1 MRHAIL
7 GAGGVGGMI
16 GACLA
21 RASETVTLVVREET
35 LHAHPP
41 TLQFESPFGNWTGEV
56 AWASTVPPTDIL
68 WLAMKATQ
76 LDQAL
81 RSIVEPSSFTAIV
94 PLLNGIDH
102 LQLLR
107 AKYGADR
114 VIPAT
119 IAGEVERVAVGHII
133 HRAPFERLNVSSR
146 GRKLLQTNLDQ
157 LQSIGFTCS
166 FVDDEITLMWSKLVF
181 LAPIALTTSAFDR
194 TIGEVIAD
202 PESRHQ
208 LEACTREACAAAE
221 AERAKVD
228 ADATIKMT
236 QNLPLAMKSSMQ
248 KDVEHGRP
256 PELDAIG
263 GAIVRT
269 AQRHSFE
276 TPVTESLMAQIER
289 RVEASKQAS

>member
-7 GAGGVGGMI
+7 GAGGVGGMV

-21 RASETVTLVVREET
+21 RAGESVTLVVRPET
-35 LHAHPP
+35 LDTHPP
-41 TLQFESPFGNWTGEV
+41 KLQLKSPFGDWSGEV
-56 AWASTVPPTDIL
+56 AWTSTVPPTDVL
-68 WLAMKATQ
+68 WLAVKATQ
-76 LDQAL
+76 LDAAL
-81 RSIVEPSSFTAIV
+81 RSIVDPSSFTAIV

-119 IAGEVERVAVGHII
+119 IAGEVERVAMGHIV
-133 HRAPFERLNVSSR
+133 HRSPFERLNVSSR

-157 LQSIGFTCS
+157 LAAIGFTTS

-194 TIGEVIAD
+194 TIGEVITD
-202 PESRHQ
+202 HGSRHQ
-208 LEACTREACAAAE
+208 LEECTREACNAAQAE
-221 AERAKVD
+221 GAKVD

-236 QNLPLAMKSSMQ
+236 RNLPAAMKSSMQ
-248 KDVEHGRP
+248 KDVENGRP
-256 PELDAIG
+256 PEL
-263 GAIVRT
+263 
-269 AQRHSFE
+269 
-276 TPVTESLMAQIER
+276 
-289 RVEASKQAS
+289 

>member
-21 RASETVTLVVREET
+21 RAGETVTLVVRAET
-35 LHAHPP
+35 LPSHWP
-41 TLQFESPFGNWTGEV
+41 LLRLESPFGNWSSEV
-56 AWASTVPPTDIL
+56 GWASTVPACDVL
-68 WLAMKATQ
+68 WIAVKATQ
-76 LDQAL
+76 LDAAL
-81 RSIVEPSSFTAIV
+81 RSIVNASSFAALV

-102 LQLLR
+102 LELLR

-119 IAGEVERVAVGHII
+119 IAGEVERVAVGHIV
-133 HRAPFERLNVSSR
+133 HRSPFERLNISSR
-146 GRKLLQTNLDQ
+146 GRTLLQHILDQ
-157 LQSIGFTCS
+157 FLTMGFTGG
-166 FVDDEITLMWSKLVF
+166 FVDDETTLMWSKLVF

-202 PESRHQ
+202 VESRHQ
-208 LEACTREACAAAE
+208 LEACIREACSAAQSE
-221 AERAKVD
+221 GAKVD

-236 QNLPLAMKSSMQ
+236 QNLPPAMKSSMQ
-248 KDVEHGRP
+248 KDVENARP

-263 GAIVRT
+263 GPIVR
-269 AQRHSFE
+269 AAKRHNLKAS
-276 TPVTESLMAQIER
+276 VTEELMAKIAGRCTAEHR
-289 RVEASKQAS
+289 AR